1 MLCSPSCGSQNFL
14 RLGAPKNF
22 DRCANT
28 SSLFLPPAAVRPCC
42 PKQARRDCATP
53 RYIQFNILYNLI
65 SACSL
70 LALQTFS
77 DYEIIPDISGFV
89 NRYFRR
95 NLISDR
101 SSQQQEA
108 KALPRSAKQ
117 TASPQAKNKT
127 ARFCRGAPSR
137 LRMDFSRRHRLPVTY
152 NQQTARHEKASSAG
166 IGFPS

>member
-42 PKQARRDCATP
+42 PKQARRGCATP

-70 LALQTFS
+70 LALPSFRLRNYT
-77 DYEIIPDISGFV
+77 
-89 NRYFRR
+89 RYFR
-95 NLISDR
+95 LCQPLFPSESYLR
-101 SSQQQEA
+101 SIFATTGSQ
-108 KALPRSAKQ
+108 
-117 TASPQAKNKT
+117 
-127 ARFCRGAPSR
+127 GAPPVCEADRFAAGEEQNRKVLSGSAVPPP
-137 LRMDFSRRHRLPVTY
+137 DGFFPKAPTPRHL
-152 NQQTARHEKASSAG
+152 
-166 IGFPS
+166 